1 MATNDPAGN
10 KSNTSDYSATKAPE
24 NRDHVESEAQ
34 SGDPRLHPGGAHA
47 ASAGVGMQELD
58 RDFVPSEADR
68 ATIVAMEHADADVTD
83 ELP

>member
-1 MATNDPAGN
+1 MATNDPAGK
-10 KSNTSDYSATKAPE
+10 KSDSGDYSATKAPE

-47 ASAGVGMQELD
+47 AAAGVGMQELD
-58 RDFVPSEADR
+58 RGCVPSEADR

>member
-1 MATNDPAGN
+1 VATDDPTDK
-10 KSNTSDYSATKAPE
+10 KSSTSDYSATKAPE

-58 RDFVPSEADR
+58 RDSVPSEADR
-68 ATIVAMEHADADVTD
+68 ATIVAMEHADSDVTD